1 MTDHV
6 RELRQAAKVLR
17 HLVDHLPEDMQTPIW
32 RVVGTDSESFDGV
45 IIDGTDG
52 DDGWLIETHHERVA
66 AYVAAMRPAVASALI
81 LWLEDAATV
90 VEEFAAE
97 FAGSVRD
104 GDLTP
109 GDRAAIATARA
120 VLGVLEP

>member
-17 HLVDHLPEDMQTPIW
+17 YLVDHLPEDMKTPVW

-66 AYVAAMRPAVASALI
+66 AYVAAMRPAVASALVF
-81 LWLEDAATV
+81 WLEDTASII
-90 VEEFAAE
+90 EQFARI
-97 FAGSVRD
+97 AGGERD
-104 GDLTP
+104 GDLTS
-109 GDRAAIATARA
+109 GDRNAIATARA